1 MARKPQAATAATTAQ
16 KPDPDGDLFKSIER
30 RRNAADRERQSFQP
44 LLDEAFKYAIPFRKS
59 RGNSAAGEKRVN
71 QVFDHTA
78 IDSAFRFAGKLQQ
91 DLWPAGSQNF
101 SLAPGPVVQDQAT
114 KDQLGKYLNVATQKL
129 QAFFDD
135 GAWDMALH
143 EMCLDLSAG
152 NGCMLMNEAAADE
165 PENLWDPISVSI
177 DEIRWELGP
186 KNTVG
191 AIFWERRMGV
201 RLLRDTYP
209 EAKFSA
215 RLEKLLKDKP
225 EHELVVNIDTLY
237 ERGIKRWVVYV
248 TVKKDDGILFRQ
260 ESHTC
265 PWLTPRYFRVPGE
278 TYGRGPVMLAMP
290 SIKTL
295 NTAKRL
301 QLQAAAIAM
310 LGIYTAVDDGVFS
323 PDNSA
328 LEPGNFWKVAR
339 NGGPLGPSVSRF
351 PDPRLD
357 LSGLV
362 VENMQMDVK
371 ATMMDQALPVEGA
384 AVKSATEILERVK
397 RLASDHIGAYGRL
410 VRELVVP
417 AVKRTVELGY
427 KRGIIDTEFPI
438 DELLI
443 KVKVQSP
450 LAIAREQ
457 ERVTRIIEW
466 LQMVLAIAAAAGQP
480 RMAAYVAKIEQA
492 LREIGKNW
500 GVPNEFIVTEEEGQQ
515 MAANDQAQAMALAV
529 AQAGGAVP
537 GAAAA

>member
-1 MARKPQAATAATTAQ
+1 MAKAPTPTATAASAEAMSDTAII
-16 KPDPDGDLFKSIER
+16 KAIEAR
-30 RRNAADRERQSFQP
+30 RRAADRERQSFQP

-59 RGNSAAGEKRVN
+59 RGASAGGEKRVN

-101 SLAPGPVVQDQAT
+101 SLAPGPAVLDQKL
-114 KDQLGKYLNVATQKL
+114 KDELGGLLSGYTGKL

-143 EMCLDLSAG
+143 EMALDLSAG
-152 NGCMLMNEAAADE
+152 NGNMLMSEAPADE
-165 PENLWDPISVSI
+165 PDTLWDPISVSI
-177 DEIRWELGP
+177 DEVRWELGP
-186 KNTVG
+186 RNTTAG
-191 AIFWERRMGV
+191 IFWERRMSV

-209 EAKFSA
+209 EAQFSA
-215 RLEKLLKDKP
+215 RLEKLLKESP
-225 EHELVVNIDTLY
+225 EKELVVNIDTLY
-237 ERGIKRWVVYV
+237 ERNIRRWVVYV
-248 TVKKDDGILFRQ
+248 TVKADDGILYRK
-260 ESHTC
+260 ESYTC
-265 PWLTPRYFRVPGE
+265 PWLTVRYFRVPGE
-278 TYGRGPVMLAMP
+278 TYGRGPVMIAMP

-323 PDNSA
+323 PDNSK

-339 NGGPLGPSVSRF
+339 NGGPMGPSVARF

-371 ATMMDQALPVEGA
+371 ATMMDQALPIEGA

-417 AVKRTVELGY
+417 AVKRTIEIGY
-427 KRGIIDTEFPI
+427 NRGIIEQQIPLDQ
-438 DELLI
+438 LLV

-457 ERVTRIIEW
+457 ARVTRIIEW

-480 RMAAYVAKIEQA
+480 RMAAYVAKLEQA
-492 LREIGKNW
+492 LRDIGKEW
-500 GVPNEFIVTEEEGQQ
+500 GVPNELIMTKEEGEALQKQ
-515 MAANDQAQAMALAV
+515 DQLQAVALAA
-529 AQAGGAVP
+529 AQAGGQTMP
-537 GAAAA
+537 GAGQ